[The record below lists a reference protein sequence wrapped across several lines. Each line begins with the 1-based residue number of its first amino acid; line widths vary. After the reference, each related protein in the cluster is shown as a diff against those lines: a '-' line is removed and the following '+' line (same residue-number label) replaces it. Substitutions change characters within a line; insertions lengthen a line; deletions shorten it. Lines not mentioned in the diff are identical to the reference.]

1 MISIYPILFSIAVFV
16 AITIFGIKKLAE
28 FPKINSVQV
37 LFRERF
43 LSGNSGGMFGS
54 YRNIRDVLV
63 TDQELWIRPFLP
75 FVGFAAILKGIHKVP
90 LSAIQGIETRGGE
103 TTIYFINS
111 AGSKVHFS
119 IRFNKT
125 TDFIQIIQQLNKSV
139 KVHPIH

>member
-1 MISIYPILFSIAVFV
+1 MISIYPILFSIAVFI

-54 YRNIRDVLV
+54 YKNILDVLV

-75 FVGFAAILKGIHKVP
+75 FVGFGAVFKGIHKIP

-125 TDFIQIIQQLNKSV
+125 TDFIQIIEQLNKSV